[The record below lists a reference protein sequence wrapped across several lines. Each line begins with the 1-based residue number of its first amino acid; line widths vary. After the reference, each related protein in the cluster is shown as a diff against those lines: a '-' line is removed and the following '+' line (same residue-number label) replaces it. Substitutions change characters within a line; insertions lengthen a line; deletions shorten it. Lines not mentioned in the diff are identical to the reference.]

1 LQPLSLRKQRKILL
15 IGESAMKGFYGKYLS
30 INLTDETYEIVS
42 ISDRILA
49 RYLGGKGLASY
60 LLYTLN
66 PPGVDPLSPD
76 NRLIFATGPTAN
88 SRIWGS
94 SRYGVFT
101 KSPQTG
107 FYSESYAGGKV
118 PEAMDSSG
126 FDAVVLF
133 GKARRPTVVLVHPE
147 GAEFFDAAGIWGM
160 DTYETEDTVNR
171 RFGGMGSG
179 PEKSGAVVI
188 GPCGENRIRFAVIEN
203 DYWRS
208 AGRTGG
214 GAVMG
219 SKHLKAVVFKGDKR
233 RLLFDAE
240 TVKRFSREIA
250 AESRNNPVVQAYKK
264 MGTPMMVKT
273 TNQARAFP
281 TKYWS
286 EGFFDRWENISAEA
300 LHRQCRVQSRAC
312 AKCFIACGRMTTV
325 VNGRHAGLKI
335 EGPEYETIF
344 AFGGLCMIDSI
355 EEIAYLNDVCD
366 RLGMDTISAGN
377 LCGLT
382 IEAAKKK
389 KIDLK
394 IGYGDIDAI
403 ADLLKKIA
411 GRQGIGDVL
420 ARGIKHAANVWDM
433 EDTAV
438 HVKGLEPP
446 GYDPRVL
453 KGSGLAF
460 SVSARGACHLRAT
473 FHNPELKGMI
483 DPDAV
488 NGKAEL
494 LIDFEDRLILMDTM
508 ILCRFFRDIYP
519 WERLGQIIEMTTGI
533 KADKAAL
540 QKIASELASLTRCFN
555 LREGLKSE
563 DDRLPRRF
571 FKEMLKTGH
580 VANETNLATM
590 LKDYYALRGW
600 DEDGIPEHIDGDRA
614 LVQT

>member
-1 LQPLSLRKQRKILL
+1 
-15 IGESAMKGFYGKYLS
+15 MKGFYGKYLN
-30 INLTDETYEIVS
+30 INLTDETYEVVS

-49 RYLGGKGLASY
+49 RYLGGKGLSSY

-76 NRLIFATGPTAN
+76 NRLIFATGPIAN

-126 FDAVVLF
+126 FDAIVLF
-133 GKARRPTVVLVHPE
+133 GKARRPTVVLVHPK

-188 GPCGENRIRFAVIEN
+188 GPAGENRIRFSVIEN

-208 AGRTGG
+208 AGRTGT

-219 SKHLKAVVFKGDKR
+219 SKYLKAVVFKGDKR
-233 RLLFDAE
+233 RLLFDTE

-250 AESRNNPVVQAYKK
+250 GESRNNPVAQAYKK
-264 MGTPMMVKT
+264 MGTPMMVRT

-286 EGFFDRWENISAEA
+286 QGFFDRWENISAEA
-300 LHRQCRVQSRAC
+300 LHRQCRVQPRAC

-366 RLGMDTISAGN
+366 RVGMDTISAGN

-411 GRQGIGDVL
+411 GRQGIGDIL
-420 ARGIKHAANVWDM
+420 ARGIKHAAKIWDM

-460 SVSARGACHLRAT
+460 SVSDRGACHLRAT

-483 DPDAV
+483 HPDTV
-488 NGKAEL
+488 TGKSEL
-494 LIDFEDRLILMDTM
+494 LIDFEDRLILMDTL

-519 WERLGQIIEMTTGI
+519 WDRLGQIIEMTTGI
-533 KADKAAL
+533 RADKAAL
-540 QKIASELASLTRCFN
+540 QNIASGIASLTRCFN
-555 LREGLKSE
+555 LREGLKPE

-580 VANETNLATM
+580 VANETNLAVM
-590 LKDYYALRGW
+590 LKDYYTLRGW
-600 DEDGIPEHIDGDRA
+600 DEDGVPEHIDGDQA
-614 LVQT
+614 LEQT